1 MSQRALQEA
10 TEVIQNELLAF
21 SYVMLKKGYDVEG
34 IMEFLSVCDDE
45 DIDFILEDADILTE
59 DVVDEMSDED
69 VNYYGEQL
77 EIIAEGFIKGLS
89 AAALKR
95 MPPSMLRRLAASN
108 PNVAKMIR
116 KLGLLDD
123 TAKQTTRA
131 GQQIR
136 PTTPG
141 TIRRPRSGSGSGT
154 KGSGSGTTGSGSGTK
169 GSGSGTTGPNG
180 KPKLGTKGKIAT
192 GVAVGAGVLGSVFS
206 PQIKNAIT
214 DLTGGS
220 SSGNTSSGD
229 TPDTDME
236 GNPTGCKGPGGCSDG
251 RGQDPQLG
259 KTPPTSKEKD
269 PTPTPKQPETGKT
282 PWWLGP
288 QGNQTRLGRRP
299 RYDVALQSY
308 RNPSQSLRNGFEMV
322 ADYLISEGH
331 ADTVEEARYV
341 INQME
346 VDDITEILNEVLQ

>member
-1 MSQRALQEA
+1 MSQHALQEA
-10 TEVIQNELLAF
+10 TEAIQNELLAF
-21 SYVMLKKGYDVEG
+21 SYTMLKKGYDVEG

-77 EIIAEGFIKGLS
+77 EVIAERFGSLS
-89 AAALKR
+89 AAVLKR

-108 PNVAKMIR
+108 KQIDKLVR

-123 TAKQTTRA
+123 GAKQTIKVKPPTR
-131 GQQIR
+131 
-136 PTTPG
+136 PS
-141 TIRRPRSGSGSGT
+141 TIKPKPKTKPDSGSGT
-154 KGSGSGTTGSGSGTK
+154 GSGTTKPTN
-169 GSGSGTTGPNG
+169 PG
-180 KPKLGTKGKIAT
+180 KPTRPGLGQTLKNNKGKILTTTAI
-192 GVAVGAGVLGSVFS
+192 GAGLGAALFS
-206 PQIKNAIT
+206 DKVKDIV
-214 DLTGGS
+214 TGGNNDGETVADNPAGS
-220 SSGNTSSGD
+220 DPAGTDPKGSKNGD
-229 TPDTDME
+229 EDKKPPVVTKPKPD
-236 GNPTGCKGPGGCSDG
+236 
-251 RGQDPQLG
+251 
-259 KTPPTSKEKD
+259 
-269 PTPTPKQPETGKT
+269 GKT

-288 QGNQTRLGRRP
+288 GGDTTKLGRRP

-308 RNPSQSLRNGFEMV
+308 RNPSQPLRNGFEMV

-346 VDDITEILNEVLQ
+346 VDDITEILNEVIQ

>member
-1 MSQRALQEA
+1 MSQHALQEA
-10 TEVIQNELLAF
+10 TEAIQNELLAF
-21 SYVMLKKGYDVEG
+21 SYTMLKKGYDVEG

-69 VNYYGEQL
+69 VNYYGEKL
-77 EIIAEGFIKGLS
+77 EIIAERFGGLG
-89 AAALKR
+89 AAALRR

-108 PNVAKMIR
+108 EKIAKLIR

-123 TAKQTTRA
+123 GAKQTIKVKPQTR
-131 GQQIR
+131 
-136 PTTPG
+136 PSTVKPKPKTKPD
-141 TIRRPRSGSGSGT
+141 SGSGSGT
-154 KGSGSGTTGSGSGTK
+154 TK
-169 GSGSGTTGPNG
+169 PTNPG
-180 KPKLGTKGKIAT
+180 KPTRPGLGQTLKNNKGKILTTTAI
-192 GVAVGAGVLGSVFS
+192 GAGLGAALFS
-206 PQIKNAIT
+206 DKVK
-214 DLTGGS
+214 DVVTGGNGNDS
-220 SSGNTSSGD
+220 STSGD
-229 TPDTDME
+229 TASADTSSTSSTDSTTKGDEDKKPPSPPKPKPD
-236 GNPTGCKGPGGCSDG
+236 
-251 RGQDPQLG
+251 
-259 KTPPTSKEKD
+259 
-269 PTPTPKQPETGKT
+269 GKT

-288 QGNQTRLGRRP
+288 GGDTTKLGRRP

-346 VDDITEILNEVLQ
+346 VDDITEILNEVIQ

>member
-10 TEVIQNELLAF
+10 TEAIQNELLAF
-21 SYVMLKKGYDVEG
+21 SYTMLKKGYDVEG

-77 EIIAEGFIKGLS
+77 EIIAEGLFKNIGV
-89 AAALKR
+89 AALKR
-95 MPPSMLRRLAASN
+95 MPPSVLRRLAASN
-108 PNVAKMIR
+108 KNVAKLIK

-123 TAKQTTRA
+123 GAKQT
-131 GQQIR
+131 IKVK
-136 PTTPG
+136 PTNQPG
-141 TIRRPRSGSGSGT
+141 VIKPKPKVKQNSGSGSGSGT
-154 KGSGSGTTGSGSGTK
+154 TK
-169 GSGSGTTGPNG
+169 PTNPG
-180 KPKLGTKGKIAT
+180 KPTKPGLGQTLKNNKGKILT
-192 GVAVGAGVLGSVFS
+192 TTAVGAGLGAAIFS
-206 PQIKNAIT
+206 DKVKDIV
-214 DLTGGS
+214 TGGNGS
-220 SSGNTSSGD
+220 TSSDTASADTSNTDSSTDSTDKGD
-229 TPDTDME
+229 EDKKP
-236 GNPTGCKGPGGCSDG
+236 P
-251 RGQDPQLG
+251 
-259 KTPPTSKEKD
+259 TPPK
-269 PTPTPKQPETGKT
+269 PETGKT

-288 QGNQTRLGRRP
+288 QGDQTKLGRRP

-308 RNPSQSLRNGFEMV
+308 RNPSQPLRNGFEMV

-346 VDDITEILNEVLQ
+346 VDDITEILNEVIQ

>member
-10 TEVIQNELLAF
+10 NEAIQNELLAF
-21 SYVMLKKGYDVEG
+21 SYTMLKKGYDVEG

-59 DVVDEMSDED
+59 EVVDEMSDED

-77 EIIAEGFIKGLS
+77 EIIAEGLVKGLG

-95 MPPSMLRRLAASN
+95 MPPSVLRRLAASN
-108 PNVAKMIR
+108 KNVAKLIK

-123 TAKQTTRA
+123 GAKQT
-131 GQQIR
+131 IKVK
-136 PTTPG
+136 PTNQPG
-141 TIRRPRSGSGSGT
+141 VIKPKPKVKQNSGSGSGSGSGT
-154 KGSGSGTTGSGSGTK
+154 TK
-169 GSGSGTTGPNG
+169 PTNPG
-180 KPKLGTKGKIAT
+180 KPTRPGLGQTLKNNKGKILTTTAI
-192 GVAVGAGVLGSVFS
+192 GAGLGAALFS
-206 PQIKNAIT
+206 DKVKDIV
-214 DLTGGS
+214 TGGNGS
-220 SSGNTSSGD
+220 TSSD
-229 TPDTDME
+229 TASADTSSTDSSTDSSNTKGNEDNKPPKPAKPKPD
-236 GNPTGCKGPGGCSDG
+236 
-251 RGQDPQLG
+251 
-259 KTPPTSKEKD
+259 
-269 PTPTPKQPETGKT
+269 GKT

-288 QGNQTRLGRRP
+288 GGDTTKLGRRP

-308 RNPSQSLRNGFEMV
+308 RNPSQPLRNGFEMV

-346 VDDITEILNEVLQ
+346 VDDITEILNEVIQ

>member
-1 MSQRALQEA
+1 MSQHALQEA
-10 TEVIQNELLAF
+10 TEAIQNELLAF
-21 SYVMLKKGYDVEG
+21 SYTMLKKGYDVEG

-77 EIIAEGFIKGLS
+77 EIIAERFGGLG
-89 AAALKR
+89 AAALRR

-108 PNVAKMIR
+108 EKIAKLIR

-123 TAKQTTRA
+123 GAKQTIKVKPPTR
-131 GQQIR
+131 
-136 PTTPG
+136 PS
-141 TIRRPRSGSGSGT
+141 TIKPKPKTKPDSGSGSGSGT
-154 KGSGSGTTGSGSGTK
+154 TK
-169 GSGSGTTGPNG
+169 PTSPD
-180 KPKLGTKGKIAT
+180 KPTRPGLGQTLKNNKGKILTTTAI
-192 GVAVGAGVLGSVFS
+192 GAGLGAALFS
-206 PQIKNAIT
+206 DKVKDFVTGNNGDSSTSSDTASADTSST
-214 DLTGGS
+214 DSSTDS
-220 SSGNTSSGD
+220 SSTNKDD
-229 TPDTDME
+229 TKKPPVVTKPKPD
-236 GNPTGCKGPGGCSDG
+236 
-251 RGQDPQLG
+251 
-259 KTPPTSKEKD
+259 
-269 PTPTPKQPETGKT
+269 GKT

-288 QGNQTRLGRRP
+288 GGDTTKLGRRP

-341 INQME
+341 INQMQ
-346 VDDITEILNEVLQ
+346 VDDITEILNEVIQ

>member
-1 MSQRALQEA
+1 MSQHALQEA
-10 TEVIQNELLAF
+10 TEAIQNELLAF
-21 SYVMLKKGYDVEG
+21 SYTMLKKGYDVEG

-77 EIIAEGFIKGLS
+77 EIIAERFGGLG
-89 AAALKR
+89 AAALRR

-108 PNVAKMIR
+108 EKIAKLIR

-123 TAKQTTRA
+123 GAKQTIKVKPSTR
-131 GQQIR
+131 
-136 PTTPG
+136 PS
-141 TIRRPRSGSGSGT
+141 TIKPKSKT
-154 KGSGSGTTGSGSGTK
+154 KPDSGSGSGTTGSGTTK
-169 GSGSGTTGPNG
+169 PT
-180 KPKLGTKGKIAT
+180 KPAKPTKPGLTKGKLAT
-192 GVAVGAGVLGSVFS
+192 GAAITAGVSAALLAPKV
-206 PQIKNAIT
+206 K
-214 DLTGGS
+214 DVVTGGNGS
-220 SSGNTSSGD
+220 TSDDTASADTSSTDSSTDSDTKGD
-229 TPDTDME
+229 EDKKPPVVKKPKPD
-236 GNPTGCKGPGGCSDG
+236 
-251 RGQDPQLG
+251 
-259 KTPPTSKEKD
+259 
-269 PTPTPKQPETGKT
+269 GKT

-288 QGNQTRLGRRP
+288 GGDTTKLGRRP

-341 INQME
+341 INQMQ
-346 VDDITEILNEVLQ
+346 VDDITEILNEVIQ

>member
-1 MSQRALQEA
+1 MSQHALQEA
-10 TEVIQNELLAF
+10 TEAIQNELLAF
-21 SYVMLKKGYDVEG
+21 SYTMLKKGYDVEG

-59 DVVDEMSDED
+59 EVVDEMSDED

-77 EIIAEGFIKGLS
+77 EIIAESLGRSLGT
-89 AAALKR
+89 AALKR

-108 PNVAKMIR
+108 EKIAKLIR

-123 TAKQTTRA
+123 GAKQTIKVKPPTR
-131 GQQIR
+131 
-136 PTTPG
+136 PS
-141 TIRRPRSGSGSGT
+141 TIKPKPKTKPDSGSGSGT
-154 KGSGSGTTGSGSGTK
+154 GSGTTKPTN
-169 GSGSGTTGPNG
+169 PG
-180 KPKLGTKGKIAT
+180 KPTRPGLGQTLRNNKGKILTTTAI
-192 GVAVGAGVLGSVFS
+192 GAGLLGLGLSDKVKDFV
-206 PQIKNAIT
+206 
-214 DLTGGS
+214 TGNNGDS
-220 SSGNTSSGD
+220 STSSDTASADTSSTDSSTDSSNTKGD
-229 TPDTDME
+229 ED
-236 GNPTGCKGPGGCSDG
+236 K
-251 RGQDPQLG
+251 
-259 KTPPTSKEKD
+259 KPPVVKK
-269 PTPTPKQPETGKT
+269 PETGKT

-288 QGNQTRLGRRP
+288 QGDQTKLGRRP

-346 VDDITEILNEVLQ
+346 VDDITEILNEVIQ

>member
-1 MSQRALQEA
+1 MSQHALQEA
-10 TEVIQNELLAF
+10 TEAIQNELLAF
-21 SYVMLKKGYDVEG
+21 SYTMLKKGYDVEG

-59 DVVDEMSDED
+59 EVVDEMSDED

-77 EIIAEGFIKGLS
+77 EIIAESLGRSLGT
-89 AAALKR
+89 AALKR

-108 PNVAKMIR
+108 EKIAKLIR

-123 TAKQTTRA
+123 GAKQTIKVKPPTR
-131 GQQIR
+131 
-136 PTTPG
+136 PS
-141 TIRRPRSGSGSGT
+141 TIKPKPKTKPDSGSGSGT
-154 KGSGSGTTGSGSGTK
+154 GSGTTKPTN
-169 GSGSGTTGPNG
+169 PG
-180 KPKLGTKGKIAT
+180 KPTRPGLGQTLRNNKGKILTTTAI
-192 GVAVGAGVLGSVFS
+192 GAGLLGLGLSDKVKDFV
-206 PQIKNAIT
+206 
-214 DLTGGS
+214 TGNNGDS
-220 SSGNTSSGD
+220 STSSDTASADTSSTDSSTDSSNTKGD
-229 TPDTDME
+229 ED
-236 GNPTGCKGPGGCSDG
+236 K
-251 RGQDPQLG
+251 
-259 KTPPTSKEKD
+259 KPPVVKK
-269 PTPTPKQPETGKT
+269 PETGKT

-288 QGNQTRLGRRP
+288 QGDQTKLGRRP

-346 VDDITEILNEVLQ
+346 VNDITEILNEVIQ

>member
-1 MSQRALQEA
+1 MSQHALQEA
-10 TEVIQNELLAF
+10 TEAIQNELLAF
-21 SYVMLKKGYDVEG
+21 SYTMLKKGYDVEG

-77 EIIAEGFIKGLS
+77 EIIAERFGGLG
-89 AAALKR
+89 AAALRR

-108 PNVAKMIR
+108 KNIEKLIR

-123 TAKQTTRA
+123 GAKQTIKVKPQTR
-131 GQQIR
+131 
-136 PTTPG
+136 PS
-141 TIRRPRSGSGSGT
+141 TIKPKTKQNSGSS
-154 KGSGSGTTGSGSGTK
+154 SGSGTTKPTK
-169 GSGSGTTGPNG
+169 STSGSGTT
-180 KPKLGTKGKIAT
+180 KPTKPGLTKGKLAT
-192 GVAVGAGVLGSVFS
+192 GAAITAGVGAALFS
-206 PQIKNAIT
+206 DKVK
-214 DLTGGS
+214 DVVTGDNDS
-220 SSGNTSSGD
+220 STSSDTASADTSSTDSSTDSTTKGD
-229 TPDTDME
+229 ED
-236 GNPTGCKGPGGCSDG
+236 K
-251 RGQDPQLG
+251 
-259 KTPPTSKEKD
+259 KPPVVKK
-269 PTPTPKQPETGKT
+269 PETGKT

-288 QGNQTRLGRRP
+288 QGNQTKLGRRP

-346 VDDITEILNEVLQ
+346 VDDITEILNEVIQ

>member
-1 MSQRALQEA
+1 MFQHALQEA
-10 TEVIQNELLAF
+10 TEAIQNELLAF
-21 SYVMLKKGYDVEG
+21 SYTMLKKGYDVEG

-77 EIIAEGFIKGLS
+77 EIIAERFGGLG
-89 AAALKR
+89 AAALRR

-108 PNVAKMIR
+108 EKIAKLIR

-123 TAKQTTRA
+123 GAKQTIKVKPK
-131 GQQIR
+131 QQ
-136 PTTPG
+136 PG
-141 TIRRPRSGSGSGT
+141 IVKPKPKTKPDSGSGSGT
-154 KGSGSGTTGSGSGTK
+154 TK
-169 GSGSGTTGPNG
+169 PT
-180 KPKLGTKGKIAT
+180 KPAKPAKPDKPTRPGLGQTLKNNKGKILTTTAI
-192 GVAVGAGVLGSVFS
+192 GAGLGSALFS
-206 PQIKNAIT
+206 DKVKDIV
-214 DLTGGS
+214 TGGNGNDS
-220 SSGNTSSGD
+220 STSSDTASADTSSTDSSTTKGD
-229 TPDTDME
+229 DDKKP
-236 GNPTGCKGPGGCSDG
+236 P
-251 RGQDPQLG
+251 
-259 KTPPTSKEKD
+259 TPPK
-269 PTPTPKQPETGKT
+269 PKPDGKT

-288 QGNQTRLGRRP
+288 GGDTTKLGRRP

-346 VDDITEILNEVLQ
+346 VDDITEILNEVIQ

>member
-10 TEVIQNELLAF
+10 TEAIQNELLAF
-21 SYVMLKKGYDVEG
+21 SYTMLKKGYDVEG

-59 DVVDEMSDED
+59 EVVDEMSDED

-77 EIIAEGFIKGLS
+77 EVIAESLVRNLG

-95 MPPSMLRRLAASN
+95 MPPSVLRRLAASN
-108 PNVAKMIR
+108 KNVAKLIK

-123 TAKQTTRA
+123 GAKQT
-131 GQQIR
+131 IKVK
-136 PTTPG
+136 PTNQPG
-141 TIRRPRSGSGSGT
+141 IIKPKPKVKQNSGSGSGSGT
-154 KGSGSGTTGSGSGTK
+154 TK
-169 GSGSGTTGPNG
+169 PTNPG
-180 KPKLGTKGKIAT
+180 KPTRPGLGQTLKNNKGKILTTTAI
-192 GVAVGAGVLGSVFS
+192 GAGLGAALFS
-206 PQIKNAIT
+206 DKVKNIV
-214 DLTGGS
+214 TGGNGS
-220 SSGNTSSGD
+220 TSSDTASADTSSTDSSTDSTDKGD
-229 TPDTDME
+229 EDKKP
-236 GNPTGCKGPGGCSDG
+236 P
-251 RGQDPQLG
+251 
-259 KTPPTSKEKD
+259 TPPK
-269 PTPTPKQPETGKT
+269 PETGKT

-288 QGNQTRLGRRP
+288 QGDQTKLGRRP

-308 RNPSQSLRNGFEMV
+308 RNPSQPLRNGFEMV

-346 VDDITEILNEVLQ
+346 VDDITEILNEVIQ

>member
-1 MSQRALQEA
+1 MSQHALQEA
-10 TEVIQNELLAF
+10 TEAIQNELLAF
-21 SYVMLKKGYDVEG
+21 SYTMLKKGYDVEG

-77 EIIAEGFIKGLS
+77 EIIAERFGGLG
-89 AAALKR
+89 AAALRR

-108 PNVAKMIR
+108 EKIAKLIR

-123 TAKQTTRA
+123 GAKQTIKVKPQTR
-131 GQQIR
+131 
-136 PTTPG
+136 PG
-141 TIRRPRSGSGSGT
+141 TIKPKPKTKPDSGSGSGT
-154 KGSGSGTTGSGSGTK
+154 TKQPSGSGTTKPTK
-169 GSGSGTTGPNG
+169 PGLGQTLKNNKGKLATGAAITTGIG
-180 KPKLGTKGKIAT
+180 AALFSDKIKD
-192 GVAVGAGVLGSVFS
+192 VV
-206 PQIKNAIT
+206 
-214 DLTGGS
+214 TGGNGS
-220 SSGNTSSGD
+220 TSTDTASADTTTTTTTTDSTDKGD
-229 TPDTDME
+229 EDKKP
-236 GNPTGCKGPGGCSDG
+236 P
-251 RGQDPQLG
+251 
-259 KTPPTSKEKD
+259 TPPK
-269 PTPTPKQPETGKT
+269 PETGKT

-288 QGNQTRLGRRP
+288 QGNQTKLGRRP

-331 ADTVEEARYV
+331 ADTIEEARYV

-346 VDDITEILNEVLQ
+346 VDDITEILNEIIQ

>member
-10 TEVIQNELLAF
+10 TEAIQNELLAF
-21 SYVMLKKGYDVEG
+21 SYTMLKKGYDVEG

-59 DVVDEMSDED
+59 EVVDEMSDED

-77 EIIAEGFIKGLS
+77 EIIAESLGRSLGT
-89 AAALKR
+89 AALRR

-108 PNVAKMIR
+108 EKIAKLIR

-123 TAKQTTRA
+123 GAKQTIKVKPQTRPST
-131 GQQIR
+131 IK
-136 PTTPG
+136 PKSKTKPG
-141 TIRRPRSGSGSGT
+141 SGSGSGT
-154 KGSGSGTTGSGSGTK
+154 TKPTKPTSGSGTTKPTK
-169 GSGSGTTGPNG
+169 PG
-180 KPKLGTKGKIAT
+180 LTKGKLAT
-192 GVAVGAGVLGSVFS
+192 GA
-206 PQIKNAIT
+206 AIT
-214 DLTGGS
+214 AGLGAALFSDKIKDVVTGSNGS
-220 SSGNTSSGD
+220 TSSDTASTDTSSTSSTDSTTKGD
-229 TPDTDME
+229 DDKKP
-236 GNPTGCKGPGGCSDG
+236 P
-251 RGQDPQLG
+251 
-259 KTPPTSKEKD
+259 TPPK
-269 PTPTPKQPETGKT
+269 PKPDGKT

-288 QGNQTRLGRRP
+288 QGDQTKLGRRP

-331 ADTVEEARYV
+331 VDTIEEARYV

>member
-1 MSQRALQEA
+1 MSQHALQEA
-10 TEVIQNELLAF
+10 TEAIQNELLAF
-21 SYVMLKKGYDVEG
+21 SYTMLKKGYDVEG

-77 EIIAEGFIKGLS
+77 EIIAERFGGLG
-89 AAALKR
+89 AAALRR

-108 PNVAKMIR
+108 EKIAKLIR

-123 TAKQTTRA
+123 GAKQTIKVKPSTR
-131 GQQIR
+131 
-136 PTTPG
+136 PS
-141 TIRRPRSGSGSGT
+141 TIKPKTKPNSGSGSGT
-154 KGSGSGTTGSGSGTK
+154 TTPTTPTK
-169 GSGSGTTGPNG
+169 PA
-180 KPKLGTKGKIAT
+180 KPTKPTKPGLTKGKLAT
-192 GVAVGAGVLGSVFS
+192 GA
-206 PQIKNAIT
+206 AIT
-214 DLTGGS
+214 AGLGAALLAPNVKDIVTGGN
-220 SSGNTSSGD
+220 GNGETVADNPAGSDPAGTDPEGSKNGD
-229 TPDTDME
+229 EGKKPPVVTRPKPD
-236 GNPTGCKGPGGCSDG
+236 
-251 RGQDPQLG
+251 
-259 KTPPTSKEKD
+259 
-269 PTPTPKQPETGKT
+269 GKT

-288 QGNQTRLGRRP
+288 GGDTTKLGRRP

-346 VDDITEILNEVLQ
+346 VDDITEILNEVIQ

>member
-1 MSQRALQEA
+1 MSQHALQEA
-10 TEVIQNELLAF
+10 TEAIQNELLAF
-21 SYVMLKKGYDVEG
+21 SYTMLKKGYDVEG

-77 EIIAEGFIKGLS
+77 EIIAERFGGLG
-89 AAALKR
+89 AAALRR

-108 PNVAKMIR
+108 KNIEKLIR

-123 TAKQTTRA
+123 GAKQTIKVKPQTR
-131 GQQIR
+131 
-136 PTTPG
+136 PSTVKPKTKPD
-141 TIRRPRSGSGSGT
+141 SGSGSGT
-154 KGSGSGTTGSGSGTK
+154 TKPTKPTSGSGTTKPTK
-169 GSGSGTTGPNG
+169 PG
-180 KPKLGTKGKIAT
+180 LTKGKLAT
-192 GVAVGAGVLGSVFS
+192 GAAITAGVGAAVLAPKVKD
-206 PQIKNAIT
+206 IV
-214 DLTGGS
+214 TGGNGS
-220 SSGNTSSGD
+220 TSGD
-229 TPDTDME
+229 TASADTSSTDSSTDST
-236 GNPTGCKGPGGCSDG
+236 NKGDE
-251 RGQDPQLG
+251 DE
-259 KTPPTSKEKD
+259 KPPVVTK
-269 PTPTPKQPETGKT
+269 PETGKT

-288 QGNQTRLGRRP
+288 QGDQTKLGRRP

-346 VDDITEILNEVLQ
+346 VDDITEILNEVIQ

>member
-1 MSQRALQEA
+1 MSQHALQEA
-10 TEVIQNELLAF
+10 TEAIQNELLAF
-21 SYVMLKKGYDVEG
+21 SYTMLKKGYDVEG

-77 EIIAEGFIKGLS
+77 EIIAERFGGLG
-89 AAALKR
+89 AAALRR

-108 PNVAKMIR
+108 EKIAKLIR

-123 TAKQTTRA
+123 GAKQTIKVKPSTR
-131 GQQIR
+131 
-136 PTTPG
+136 PS
-141 TIRRPRSGSGSGT
+141 TIKPKTKPNSGSGSGT
-154 KGSGSGTTGSGSGTK
+154 TTPTTPTK
-169 GSGSGTTGPNG
+169 PA
-180 KPKLGTKGKIAT
+180 KPTKPTKPGLTKGKLAT
-192 GVAVGAGVLGSVFS
+192 GA
-206 PQIKNAIT
+206 AIT
-214 DLTGGS
+214 AGLGAALLAPNVKDIVTGGN
-220 SSGNTSSGD
+220 GNGETVADNPAGSDPAGTDPGSKNGD
-229 TPDTDME
+229 ENKKPPVVTKPKPD
-236 GNPTGCKGPGGCSDG
+236 
-251 RGQDPQLG
+251 
-259 KTPPTSKEKD
+259 
-269 PTPTPKQPETGKT
+269 GKT

-288 QGNQTRLGRRP
+288 GGDTTKLGRRP

-346 VDDITEILNEVLQ
+346 VDDITEILNEVIQ

>member
-1 MSQRALQEA
+1 MSQHALQEA
-10 TEVIQNELLAF
+10 TEAIQNELLAF
-21 SYVMLKKGYDVEG
+21 SYTMLKKGYDVEG

-77 EIIAEGFIKGLS
+77 EVIAERFGSLS
-89 AAALKR
+89 AAVLKR

-108 PNVAKMIR
+108 KQIDKLVR

-123 TAKQTTRA
+123 GAKQTIKVKPPTR
-131 GQQIR
+131 
-136 PTTPG
+136 PS
-141 TIRRPRSGSGSGT
+141 TIKPKPKPKTKPDSGSGT
-154 KGSGSGTTGSGSGTK
+154 GSGTTKPTN
-169 GSGSGTTGPNG
+169 PG
-180 KPKLGTKGKIAT
+180 KPTRPGLGQTLKNNKGKILTTTAI
-192 GVAVGAGVLGSVFS
+192 GAGLGAALFS
-206 PQIKNAIT
+206 DKVKDIV
-214 DLTGGS
+214 TGGNNDGETVADNPAGS
-220 SSGNTSSGD
+220 DPAGTDPKGSKNGD
-229 TPDTDME
+229 DDKKPPVVKKPKPD
-236 GNPTGCKGPGGCSDG
+236 
-251 RGQDPQLG
+251 
-259 KTPPTSKEKD
+259 
-269 PTPTPKQPETGKT
+269 GKT

-288 QGNQTRLGRRP
+288 GGDTTKLGRRP

-308 RNPSQSLRNGFEMV
+308 RNPSQPLRNGFEMV

-346 VDDITEILNEVLQ
+346 VDDITEILNVVI

>member
-1 MSQRALQEA
+1 MSQHALQEA
-10 TEVIQNELLAF
+10 TEAIQNELLAF
-21 SYVMLKKGYDVEG
+21 SYTMLKKGYDVEG

-77 EIIAEGFIKGLS
+77 EIIAERFGGLG
-89 AAALKR
+89 AAALRR

-108 PNVAKMIR
+108 KNIEKLIR

-123 TAKQTTRA
+123 GAKQTIKVKPSTR
-131 GQQIR
+131 
-136 PTTPG
+136 PS
-141 TIRRPRSGSGSGT
+141 TIKPKPKTKPDSGSGSGT
-154 KGSGSGTTGSGSGTK
+154 TKSTKSTSGSGTTKPTK
-169 GSGSGTTGPNG
+169 PG
-180 KPKLGTKGKIAT
+180 LGQTLKNNKGKILTTTAI
-192 GVAVGAGVLGSVFS
+192 GAGIGAGLFS
-206 PQIKNAIT
+206 DKVK
-214 DLTGGS
+214 DFVTGNSGDS
-220 SSGNTSSGD
+220 STSGD
-229 TPDTDME
+229 TASADTSSTDSSTDS
-236 GNPTGCKGPGGCSDG
+236 NTKGDE
-251 RGQDPQLG
+251 D
-259 KTPPTSKEKD
+259 KKPPVVTK
-269 PTPTPKQPETGKT
+269 PETGKT

-288 QGNQTRLGRRP
+288 QGDQTKLGRRP

-346 VDDITEILNEVLQ
+346 VDDITEILNEIIQ

>member
-1 MSQRALQEA
+1 MSQHALQEA
-10 TEVIQNELLAF
+10 TEAIQNELLAF
-21 SYVMLKKGYDVEG
+21 SYTMLKKGYDVEG

-77 EIIAEGFIKGLS
+77 EIIAERFGGLG
-89 AAALKR
+89 AAALRR

-108 PNVAKMIR
+108 EKIAKLIR

-123 TAKQTTRA
+123 GAKQTIKVKPSTR
-131 GQQIR
+131 
-136 PTTPG
+136 PS
-141 TIRRPRSGSGSGT
+141 TIKPKPKTKPDSGSGSGT
-154 KGSGSGTTGSGSGTK
+154 TK
-169 GSGSGTTGPNG
+169 PTKPG
-180 KPKLGTKGKIAT
+180 KPDKPTKPGLGQTLKNNKGKIVT
-192 GVAVGAGVLGSVFS
+192 GAAIGAGLLGLGLSDKVKDFV
-206 PQIKNAIT
+206 
-214 DLTGGS
+214 TGNNGDS
-220 SSGNTSSGD
+220 STSSDTASADTSSTDSSTDSSNTKGD
-229 TPDTDME
+229 ED
-236 GNPTGCKGPGGCSDG
+236 K
-251 RGQDPQLG
+251 
-259 KTPPTSKEKD
+259 KPPVVKK
-269 PTPTPKQPETGKT
+269 PETGKT

-288 QGNQTRLGRRP
+288 QGNQTKLGRRP

-346 VDDITEILNEVLQ
+346 VDDITEILNEVIQ

>member
-1 MSQRALQEA
+1 MSQHALQEA
-10 TEVIQNELLAF
+10 TEAIQNELLAF
-21 SYVMLKKGYDVEG
+21 SYTMLKKGYDVEG

-77 EIIAEGFIKGLS
+77 EIIAEKVGGLG
-89 AAALKR
+89 AAVLRR

-108 PNVAKMIR
+108 KNIEKLIR

-123 TAKQTTRA
+123 GAKQT
-131 GQQIR
+131 IKVK
-136 PTTPG
+136 PTNQPG
-141 TIRRPRSGSGSGT
+141 VIKPKPKTKTNSGSGSGT
-154 KGSGSGTTGSGSGTK
+154 GSGTTKSTKSTSGSGTTKPTK
-169 GSGSGTTGPNG
+169 PG
-180 KPKLGTKGKIAT
+180 LTKGKIAT
-192 GVAVGAGVLGSVFS
+192 GAAITAGIGAGLFS
-206 PQIKNAIT
+206 DKIK
-214 DLTGGS
+214 DVVTGGNGS
-220 SSGNTSSGD
+220 TSSDTASADTSSTDSSTDSTDKGD
-229 TPDTDME
+229 EDKKP
-236 GNPTGCKGPGGCSDG
+236 P
-251 RGQDPQLG
+251 
-259 KTPPTSKEKD
+259 TPPK
-269 PTPTPKQPETGKT
+269 PETGKT

-288 QGNQTRLGRRP
+288 QGDQTKLGRRP

-341 INQME
+341 INQMQ
-346 VDDITEILNEVLQ
+346 VDDITEILNEIIQ

>member
-1 MSQRALQEA
+1 MSQHALQEA
-10 TEVIQNELLAF
+10 TEAIQNELLAF
-21 SYVMLKKGYDVEG
+21 SYTMLKKGYDVEG

-77 EIIAEGFIKGLS
+77 EIIAERFGGLG
-89 AAALKR
+89 AAALRR

-108 PNVAKMIR
+108 EKIARLIR

-123 TAKQTTRA
+123 GAKQTIKVKPSTR
-131 GQQIR
+131 
-136 PTTPG
+136 PS
-141 TIRRPRSGSGSGT
+141 TIKPKPKTKPDSGSGSGT
-154 KGSGSGTTGSGSGTK
+154 TKQPSGSGTTKTK
-169 GSGSGTTGPNG
+169 TTRPG
-180 KPKLGTKGKIAT
+180 LGQTLKNNKGKILTTTAI
-192 GVAVGAGVLGSVFS
+192 GAGLGAGLFS
-206 PQIKNAIT
+206 DKVK
-214 DLTGGS
+214 DFVTGNNNS
-220 SSGNTSSGD
+220 STSGD
-229 TPDTDME
+229 TASADTSSTDSS
-236 GNPTGCKGPGGCSDG
+236 TDSTDKGDEDKKP
-251 RGQDPQLG
+251 P
-259 KTPPTSKEKD
+259 TPPK
-269 PTPTPKQPETGKT
+269 PETGKT

-288 QGNQTRLGRRP
+288 QGNQTKLGRRP

-346 VDDITEILNEVLQ
+346 VDDITEILNEVIQ

>member
-21 SYVMLKKGYDVEG
+21 SYVMLKRGYDVEG

-77 EIIAEGFIKGLS
+77 EIIAERFGGLG
-89 AAALKR
+89 AAALRR

-108 PNVAKMIR
+108 PNIAKMIR

-123 TAKQTTRA
+123 AAKQTTKV
-131 GQQIR
+131 R
-136 PTTPG
+136 PTPG
-141 TIRRPRSGSGSGT
+141 TITRPRSGSSSGT
-154 KGSGSGTTGSGSGTK
+154 KGSSSGTKGSSSGTK
-169 GSGSGTTGPNG
+169 GSGSGTTGPDG
-180 KPKLGTKGKIAT
+180 RPKLGTKGKIAT
-192 GVAVGAGVLGSVFS
+192 GAAVGTGILASVFS

-214 DLTGGS
+214 GLTGGD
-220 SSGNTSSGD
+220 SGSGD
-229 TPDTDME
+229 TPGGNTPDTDME
-236 GNPTGCKGPGGCSDG
+236 GNPTGCKGPGGCADG
-251 RGQDPQLG
+251 RGQDPALG

-269 PTPTPKQPETGKT
+269 PTPKRPETGKT

-288 QGNQTRLGRRP
+288 QGNQTKLGRRP

-331 ADTVEEARYV
+331 VDTIEEARYV

>member
-10 TEVIQNELLAF
+10 TEAIQNELLAF
-21 SYVMLKKGYDVEG
+21 SYTMLKKGYDVEG

-77 EIIAEGFIKGLS
+77 EVIAENLK
-89 AAALKR
+89 AEALKR
-95 MPPSMLRRLAASN
+95 MSLPALRRLAASN
-108 PNVAKMIR
+108 KQVAKLIR

-123 TAKQTTRA
+123 GAKQTIKVKPQTR
-131 GQQIR
+131 
-136 PTTPG
+136 PS
-141 TIRRPRSGSGSGT
+141 TIKPKPKAKPDSGSGSGT
-154 KGSGSGTTGSGSGTK
+154 TKPTKPAKPTKPTQGGGLKRKIGTGLAITGAGAGLIGGLLSGNNGENGGSNGDNGEK
-169 GSGSGTTGPNG
+169 PAEPEKPNG
-180 KPKLGTKGKIAT
+180 PVYPGPDGKPVQFPPLTPPPPVPKPK
-192 GVAVGAGVLGSVFS
+192 
-206 PQIKNAIT
+206 
-214 DLTGGS
+214 
-220 SSGNTSSGD
+220 
-229 TPDTDME
+229 PD
-236 GNPTGCKGPGGCSDG
+236 
-251 RGQDPQLG
+251 
-259 KTPPTSKEKD
+259 
-269 PTPTPKQPETGKT
+269 GKT

-288 QGNQTRLGRRP
+288 QGNQTKLGRRV

>member
-1 MSQRALQEA
+1 MSQHALQEA
-10 TEVIQNELLAF
+10 TEAIQNELLAF
-21 SYVMLKKGYDVEG
+21 SYTMLKKGYDVEG

-77 EIIAEGFIKGLS
+77 EIIAERFGGLG
-89 AAALKR
+89 AAALRR

-108 PNVAKMIR
+108 EKIAKLIR

-123 TAKQTTRA
+123 GAKQTIKVKPSTR
-131 GQQIR
+131 
-136 PTTPG
+136 PS
-141 TIRRPRSGSGSGT
+141 TIKPKTKPNSGSGSGT
-154 KGSGSGTTGSGSGTK
+154 TTPTTPTK
-169 GSGSGTTGPNG
+169 PA
-180 KPKLGTKGKIAT
+180 KPTKPTKPGLTKGKLAT
-192 GVAVGAGVLGSVFS
+192 GA
-206 PQIKNAIT
+206 AIT
-214 DLTGGS
+214 AGLGAALLAPNVKDIVTGGN
-220 SSGNTSSGD
+220 GNGETVADNPAGSDPAGTDPEGSKNGD
-229 TPDTDME
+229 EGKKPPVVTRPKPD
-236 GNPTGCKGPGGCSDG
+236 
-251 RGQDPQLG
+251 
-259 KTPPTSKEKD
+259 
-269 PTPTPKQPETGKT
+269 GKT

-288 QGNQTRLGRRP
+288 GGDTTKLGRRP

-308 RNPSQSLRNGFEMV
+308 RNPSQPLRNGFEMV

-346 VDDITEILNEVLQ
+346 VDDITEILNEVIQ

>member
-10 TEVIQNELLAF
+10 TEAIQNELLAF
-21 SYVMLKKGYDVEG
+21 SYTMLKKGYDVEG

-77 EIIAEGFIKGLS
+77 EIIAEGLFKGLS

-123 TAKQTTRA
+123 TAKQTIRV
-131 GQQIR
+131 R
-136 PTTPG
+136 PTTTPS
-141 TIRRPRSGSGSGT
+141 TIRRPKSGSGSGT
-154 KGSGSGTTGSGSGTK
+154 KGSGSGTKGSGSGTK

-180 KPKLGTKGKIAT
+180 RPKLGTKGKIAT
-192 GVAVGAGVLGSVFS
+192 GAAVGTGILASVFS

-214 DLTGGS
+214 GGGN
-220 SSGNTSSGD
+220 GNTRSGD
-229 TPDTDME
+229 TLDTDME

-269 PTPTPKQPETGKT
+269 PTPTPTPKQPETGKT

>member
-1 MSQRALQEA
+1 MSQHALQEA
-10 TEVIQNELLAF
+10 TEAIQNELLAF
-21 SYVMLKKGYDVEG
+21 SYTMLKKGYDVEG

-77 EIIAEGFIKGLS
+77 EIIAEKVGGLG
-89 AAALKR
+89 AAVLRR

-108 PNVAKMIR
+108 KNIEKLIR

-123 TAKQTTRA
+123 GAKQT
-131 GQQIR
+131 IKVK
-136 PTTPG
+136 PTNQPG
-141 TIRRPRSGSGSGT
+141 VIKPKPKTKPDSGSGSGT
-154 KGSGSGTTGSGSGTK
+154 TNPTKPTSGSGTTKPTK
-169 GSGSGTTGPNG
+169 PR
-180 KPKLGTKGKIAT
+180 LTKGKLAT
-192 GVAVGAGVLGSVFS
+192 GAAITAGVGAALLS
-206 PQIKNAIT
+206 PKIKDIV
-214 DLTGGS
+214 TGGN
-220 SSGNTSSGD
+220 GNGETVADNPAGSDPAGTDPGSKNGD
-229 TPDTDME
+229 EDKKPPVVTKPKPD
-236 GNPTGCKGPGGCSDG
+236 
-251 RGQDPQLG
+251 
-259 KTPPTSKEKD
+259 
-269 PTPTPKQPETGKT
+269 GKT

-288 QGNQTRLGRRP
+288 GGDTTKLGRRP

-308 RNPSQSLRNGFEMV
+308 RNPSQPLRNGFEMV

-346 VDDITEILNEVLQ
+346 VDDITEILNEVIQ

>member
-1 MSQRALQEA
+1 MSQHALQEA
-10 TEVIQNELLAF
+10 TEAIQNELLAF
-21 SYVMLKKGYDVEG
+21 SYTMLKKGYDVEG

-59 DVVDEMSDED
+59 EVVDEMSDED

-77 EIIAEGFIKGLS
+77 EIIAESLARNLG

-108 PNVAKMIR
+108 EKIAKLIR

-123 TAKQTTRA
+123 GAKQTIKVKPPTR
-131 GQQIR
+131 
-136 PTTPG
+136 PS
-141 TIRRPRSGSGSGT
+141 TIKPKPKTKPDSGSGSGT
-154 KGSGSGTTGSGSGTK
+154 TKPTKPTSGSGTTKPTK
-169 GSGSGTTGPNG
+169 PG
-180 KPKLGTKGKIAT
+180 LGQTLKNNKGKILTTTAI
-192 GVAVGAGVLGSVFS
+192 GAGLGAALFS
-206 PQIKNAIT
+206 DKVKDIV
-214 DLTGGS
+214 TGGNGS
-220 SSGNTSSGD
+220 TSSDTASADTTTTTTTTDSTTKGD
-229 TPDTDME
+229 EDKKPPVVTKPKPD
-236 GNPTGCKGPGGCSDG
+236 
-251 RGQDPQLG
+251 
-259 KTPPTSKEKD
+259 
-269 PTPTPKQPETGKT
+269 GKT

-288 QGNQTRLGRRP
+288 GGDTTKLGRRP

-308 RNPSQSLRNGFEMV
+308 RNPSQPLRNGFEMV

-346 VDDITEILNEVLQ
+346 VDDITEILNEVIQ